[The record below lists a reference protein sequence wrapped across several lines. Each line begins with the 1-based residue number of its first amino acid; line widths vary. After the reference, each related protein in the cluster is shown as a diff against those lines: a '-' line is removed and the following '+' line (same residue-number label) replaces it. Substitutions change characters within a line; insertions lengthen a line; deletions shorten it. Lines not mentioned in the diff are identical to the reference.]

1 MVYFILCGL
10 GKRSQIREF
19 RRKSVVL
26 EKIRRHI
33 VFYGAVQG
41 VGFRYR
47 AYYAARSFG
56 VSGWVKNNFDGS
68 VEMEAEGTEKAID
81 DMILAIEKGT
91 FVRIENMRV
100 KTIPLHGDSGFEIR

>member
-1 MVYFILCGL
+1 M
-10 GKRSQIREF
+10 
-19 RRKSVVL
+19 

-33 VFYGAVQG
+33 VFYGSVQG

-47 AYYAARSFG
+47 AYYAAQACG
-56 VSGWVKNNFDGS
+56 GSGWVRNCYDGS

-91 FVRIENMRV
+91 YVRIENMSV
-100 KTIPLHGDSGFEIR
+100 KSLPLHGDHGFEIR

>member
-1 MVYFILCGL
+1 M
-10 GKRSQIREF
+10 
-19 RRKSVVL
+19 

-33 VFYGAVQG
+33 VFYGSVQG

-47 AYYAARSFG
+47 AYYAAQTYG
-56 VSGWVKNNFDGS
+56 VSGWVRNSFDGS

-91 FVRIENMRV
+91 FVRIEDMSVRSL
-100 KTIPLHGDSGFEIR
+100 PLHGDYGFEIR